1 MKSWNSCII
10 LWAVSV
16 PWLKNTA
23 QIIVSCVPLLAVQ
36 AMQGQTLEWLML
48 HLGGHGCS
56 LITAHPWPCRLWP
69 HLEPFNDPVF
79 AWGRMVLKLF
89 HCWRQNAVSLNPP
102 TWATLRNEGLAAGAE
117 GFVSQ
122 HWAHS
127 GGNSNIFFFLNLLNT
142 RTFHSSVN
150 WMQPIFMITIFLHL
164 MHQKISRGFF
174 PPLLSYLPHFPFIL
188 IAWSGEKKTLSL
200 LH

>member
-1 MKSWNSCII
+1 MTQEHYSLGELRFRKQNAIWRVENSCII

-23 QIIVSCVPLLAVQ
+23 QIIVSCVPLLAAQ

-48 HLGGHGCS
+48 HLGGYGCS

-89 HCWRQNAVSLNPP
+89 HCWRQNAVSLNPLP
-102 TWATLRNEGLAAGAE
+102 EKLSEMKGRLLVLRGLWASTEHTVMAT
-117 GFVSQ
+117 VT
-122 HWAHS
+122 
-127 GGNSNIFFFLNLLNT
+127 FFF
-142 RTFHSSVN
+142 
-150 WMQPIFMITIFLHL
+150 
-164 MHQKISRGFF
+164 
-174 PPLLSYLPHFPFIL
+174 
-188 IAWSGEKKTLSL
+188 
-200 LH
+200 